1 MCSYNGGMKRNRLL
15 APVLG
20 GLLLGGAIVAA
31 DRPAENIAASRHPNL
46 AAAQQFM
53 IQAWDKIDTAQKANE
68 WDMQGH
74 AKKAKTLL
82 EQAAIELKA
91 AAEEANKHTRR

>member
-1 MCSYNGGMKRNRLL
+1 MKRNRIL

-31 DRPAENIAASRHPNL
+31 QRPAEDIAANRHPNL
-46 AAAQQFM
+46 AAAQRF
-53 IQAWDKIDTAQKANE
+53 ISEAWDKIDTAQKANK

-74 AKKAKTLL
+74 AMKAKTLL
-82 EQAAIELKA
+82 EQAATELKA
-91 AAEEANKHTRR
+91 AAEEANRHPAGQHR